1 MYSLVTPSVLVTD
14 AACRPGGGRLLR
26 LLDEV
31 LLLDRAAPAALCDAL
46 LRSDLDAL
54 VAARRAARQAEQ
66 DAPTY
71 DTVVEELRVRL
82 TGVVAAG
89 SDGTGADG
97 TGAGEPAD
105 DRDGPAGRLARV
117 PAGGGLPAL
126 LAFVTEQ
133 ALPAADPLLPT
144 LDEQAAQSVA
154 GDALAEAWHADVL
167 DPASR
172 AALRDCWTSARRGS
186 PRWLRDRVG
195 VLGPHAEGVRAA
207 CASVRRHG
215 PELLDG
221 LAAAHREAP
230 GWVADMHEAAWA
242 AYLSDRLRAVAHAQ
256 VQAAGALLSAAGPR
270 PDPVL
275 VRCALPPI
283 LGAVTAAALRDV
295 LSDDV
300 AGALAGAWTAVETR

>member
-14 AACRPGGGRLLR
+14 AACRPGGSQLLR

-31 LLLDRAAPAALCDAL
+31 LLLDRAALGPLCDAL
-46 LRSDLDAL
+46 LRADLDAL

-71 DTVVEELRVRL
+71 DTVVEELRARL
-82 TGVVAAG
+82 TGAVA
-89 SDGTGADG
+89 
-97 TGAGEPAD
+97 TGAGETGAD
-105 DRDGPAGRLARV
+105 DRDGPAVRLARV

-154 GDALAEAWHADVL
+154 GDALTEAWHADVL
-167 DPASR
+167 DPTSR
-172 AALRDCWTSARRGS
+172 GALRDCWTSARHAS

-230 GWVADMHEAAWA
+230 GWVANMHEAAWA

-275 VRCALPPI
+275 VRCALPPV
-283 LGAVTAAALRDV
+283 LGAVTAAALCDV

-300 AGALAGAWTAVETR
+300 AGALAEAWTAVDTR